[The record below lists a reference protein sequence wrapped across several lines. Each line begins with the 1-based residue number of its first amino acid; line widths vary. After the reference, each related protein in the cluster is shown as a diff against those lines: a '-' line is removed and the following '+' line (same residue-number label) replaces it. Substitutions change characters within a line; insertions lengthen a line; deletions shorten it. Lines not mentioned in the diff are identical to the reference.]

1 MNKETLELEKTD
13 VQVVE
18 GEFINIK
25 HCSIRSVDGG
35 HIEMEKVCAVTI
47 DGEQADVM
55 QSAVCVARAEALNMK
70 NCVNVLS
77 VTGRASINSS
87 CSLVT
92 LAGKGIDEV
101 NRSNVGVMVSNNIQA
116 ENTSAFIMVANNVSG
131 NVKTFMDW
139 RSALA
144 LGAAFGGVFGLI
156 KILSKK

>member
-1 MNKETLELEKTD
+1 MNKETLVEKKEI
-13 VQVVE
+13 QVVE

-25 HCSIRSVDGG
+25 QSSVRSVDGG
-35 HIEMEKVCAVTI
+35 HIEMEKVCAVAI
-47 DGEQADVM
+47 DGEQADIV
-55 QSAVCVARAEALNMK
+55 QSAVGVAKAEALNMN
-70 NCVNVLS
+70 NCVNILS
-77 VTGRASINSS
+77 VTGQASLNSS

-101 NRSNVGVMVSNNIQA
+101 NRSNVGVMVSNNIHA
-116 ENTSAFIMVANNVSG
+116 ENTSALIMVANNVSG

-144 LGAAFGGVFGLI
+144 FGAAFGGVFGLM